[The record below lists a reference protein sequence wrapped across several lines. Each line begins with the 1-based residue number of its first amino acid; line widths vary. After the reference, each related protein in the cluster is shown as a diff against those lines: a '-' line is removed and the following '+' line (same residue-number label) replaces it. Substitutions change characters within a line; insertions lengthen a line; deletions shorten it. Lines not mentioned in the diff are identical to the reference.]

1 MFNYKKILIVA
12 FEKNKSNTALSEI
25 KEILTENKLDH
36 EIYDESKD
44 NNFYLSFDL
53 VLVIGGDGS
62 MLSAAKLFS
71 ELDIPFLGVNL
82 GKVGFM
88 ADLGANNLKDDL
100 VPILSGKNLI
110 EDKET
115 IKCSYDGRE
124 YTAFNEIV
132 LHTQKSYKLMEFE
145 VEIDKNFVYRKRA
158 DGLIIST
165 SNGSTAY
172 SLSAGGP
179 ILTPETNAFVI
190 TALNPLSLSARPLIV
205 PSKSM
210 VSVSLSRAVDDLES
224 LIIID
229 GNQEIKIKDS
239 INNFSVTKNNQSFK
253 LLHPKNHDFF
263 KTCRDK
269 LNWSLS
275 KYENSSN

>member
-36 EIYDESKD
+36 EIYDESTD
-44 NNFYLSFDL
+44 DNFYLSFDL

-100 VPILSGKNLI
+100 VPILSGQNLI

-210 VSVSLSRAVDDLES
+210 VSVSLSKAVDDLES

>member
-1 MFNYKKILIVA
+1 
-12 FEKNKSNTALSEI
+12 
-25 KEILTENKLDH
+25 
-36 EIYDESKD
+36 
-44 NNFYLSFDL
+44 
-53 VLVIGGDGS
+53 
-62 MLSAAKLFS
+62 
-71 ELDIPFLGVNL
+71 
-82 GKVGFM
+82 
-88 ADLGANNLKDDL
+88 
-100 VPILSGKNLI
+100 
-110 EDKET
+110 
-115 IKCSYDGRE
+115 
-124 YTAFNEIV
+124 
-132 LHTQKSYKLMEFE
+132 MEFE
-145 VEIDKNFVYRKRA
+145 VEINKNFVYRKRA

-210 VSVSLSRAVDDLES
+210 VSVSLSKAVDDLES

>member
-100 VPILSGKNLI
+100 VPILSGQNLI

-210 VSVSLSRAVDDLES
+210 VSVSLSKAVDDLES

>member
-44 NNFYLSFDL
+44 NNLYLSFDL

-210 VSVSLSRAVDDLES
+210 VSVSLSKAVDDLES

>member
-88 ADLGANNLKDDL
+88 ADLGANNLFDTL
-100 VPILSGKNLI
+100 TSSL
-110 EDKET
+110 
-115 IKCSYDGRE
+115 
-124 YTAFNEIV
+124 FNE
-132 LHTQKSYKLMEFE
+132 L
-145 VEIDKNFVYRKRA
+145 A
-158 DGLIIST
+158 
-165 SNGSTAY
+165 
-172 SLSAGGP
+172 
-179 ILTPETNAFVI
+179 AFV
-190 TALNPLSLSARPLIV
+190 
-205 PSKSM
+205 
-210 VSVSLSRAVDDLES
+210 
-224 LIIID
+224 
-229 GNQEIKIKDS
+229 
-239 INNFSVTKNNQSFK
+239 
-253 LLHPKNHDFF
+253 
-263 KTCRDK
+263 
-269 LNWSLS
+269 
-275 KYENSSN
+275 

>member
-1 MFNYKKILIVA
+1 VVVFD
-12 FEKNKSNTALSEI
+12 KNKSNKALKEVQKILSENN
-25 KEILTENKLDH
+25 TDH
-36 EIYDESKD
+36 EIYNEHNDANS
-44 NNFYLSFDL
+44 YSGYDL

-71 ELDIPFLGVNL
+71 HINCPFLGINL

-88 ADLGANNLKDDL
+88 ADLDSDNLATELPEVLSGNNL
-100 VPILSGKNLI
+100 V

-115 IKCSYDGRE
+115 ISCSYNGKK

-132 LHTQKSYKLMEFE
+132 LHTQKSYKLMHFE
-145 VEIDKNFVYRKRA
+145 LRIEGNLIYRKRA

-179 ILTPETNAFVI
+179 ILSPDVNGLVI
-190 TALNPLSLSARPLIV
+190 TSLNPLSLSARPLIV
-205 PSKSM
+205 PSSAHIE
-210 VSVSLSRAVDDLES
+210 VSLIKTPDDLNS
-224 LIIID
+224 FIIID
-229 GNQEIKIKDS
+229 GNQEIQIEDSAKD
-239 INNFSVTKNNQSFK
+239 FAVTKSAQSFK

-269 LNWSLS
+269 LHWSIS
-275 KYENSSN
+275 KDENSSN

>member
-210 VSVSLSRAVDDLES
+210 VSVSLSKAVDDLES

>member
-1 MFNYKKILIVA
+1 MFNYKNILIVA
-12 FEKNKSNTALSEI
+12 FEKNKSNTALNEI
-25 KEILTENKLDH
+25 KKILTENELDH
-36 EIYDESKD
+36 KVYDESKSVKHYVD
-44 NNFYLSFDL
+44 FDL

-71 ELDIPFLGVNL
+71 GYGLPFLGVNL

-88 ADLGANNLKDDL
+88 ADLSVDNLNAQL
-100 VPILSGKNLI
+100 VKILSGTNLI
-110 EDKET
+110 EEKET
-115 IKCSYDGRE
+115 IQCSYNGNV

-132 LHTQKSYKLMEFE
+132 LHTHKSYKLMEFE
-145 VEIDKNFVYRKRA
+145 VEINDELVYRKRA
-158 DGLIIST
+158 DGLIVST

-179 ILTPETNAFVI
+179 ILSPNTNAFVI
-190 TALNPLSLSARPLIV
+190 TSLNPLSLSARPLIV
-205 PSKSM
+205 PSDSKI
-210 VSVSLSRAVDDLES
+210 SVKLTKPLDELES

-229 GNQEIKIKDS
+229 GNHEIKI
-239 INNFSVTKNNQSFK
+239 NNQDLVFSVTKSEQSFK
-253 LLHPKNHDFF
+253 LLHPENHDFY

-275 KYENSSN
+275 KFENSSN

>member
-1 MFNYKKILIVA
+1 
-12 FEKNKSNTALSEI
+12 
-25 KEILTENKLDH
+25 
-36 EIYDESKD
+36 
-44 NNFYLSFDL
+44 
-53 VLVIGGDGS
+53 

-210 VSVSLSRAVDDLES
+210 VSVSLSKAVDDLES

>member
-1 MFNYKKILIVA
+1 MFNYKNILVVV
-12 FEKNKSNTALSEI
+12 FDKNKSNKALKEVQEILSENN
-25 KEILTENKLDH
+25 TEY
-36 EIYDESKD
+36 EIYDEKNDANSYSD
-44 NNFYLSFDL
+44 YDL

-71 ELDIPFLGVNL
+71 HINCPFLGVNL

-88 ADLGANNLKDDL
+88 ADLDSENLPIELPEVLSGNNL
-100 VPILSGKNLI
+100 V
-110 EDKET
+110 EDKEALS
-115 IKCSYDGRE
+115 CSYNGKK

-132 LHTQKSYKLMEFE
+132 LHTQKSYKLMHFE
-145 VEIDKNFVYRKRA
+145 LKIEGNLIYRKRA

-179 ILTPETNAFVI
+179 ILSPDVNGLVI
-190 TALNPLSLSARPLIV
+190 TSLNPLSLSARPLIV
-205 PSKSM
+205 PSSAKIE
-210 VSVSLSRAVDDLES
+210 VSLIKTPDDLNS
-224 LIIID
+224 FIIID
-229 GNQEIKIKDS
+229 GNQEIQIENNAKD
-239 INNFSVTKNNQSFK
+239 FAVTKSNQSFK

-269 LNWSLS
+269 LQWSIS
-275 KYENSSN
+275 KDENSSN

>member
-1 MFNYKKILIVA
+1 MFNYKNILIVA
-12 FEKNKSNTALSEI
+12 FEKNKSNTALNEI
-25 KEILTENKLDH
+25 RKILTENKLDH
-36 EIYDESKD
+36 KIYDESKPLENYVD
-44 NNFYLSFDL
+44 FDL

-71 ELDIPFLGVNL
+71 GYGIPFLGVNL

-88 ADLGANNLKDDL
+88 ADLSVDSLNTQL
-100 VPILSGKNLI
+100 VEILSGTNQI
-110 EDKET
+110 EEKET
-115 IKCSYDGRE
+115 IQCSYDGTE
-124 YTAFNEIV
+124 YTAFNEVV
-132 LHTQKSYKLMEFE
+132 LHTHKSYKLMEFE
-145 VEIDKNFVYRKRA
+145 VEINDELVYRKRA

-179 ILTPETNAFVI
+179 ILSPNTNAFVI
-190 TALNPLSLSARPLIV
+190 TSLNPLSLSARPLIV
-205 PSKSM
+205 PSSSRI
-210 VSVSLSRAVDDLES
+210 SVKLAKPLDELES

-229 GNQEIKIKDS
+229 GNQEIKINDS
-239 INNFSVTKNNQSFK
+239 NMRFSVTKNKQSFK
-253 LLHPKNHDFF
+253 LLHPENHDFY

>member
-1 MFNYKKILIVA
+1 MFNYKNILVVV
-12 FEKNKSNTALSEI
+12 FDKNKSNKALKEVQEILSENNSDF
-25 KEILTENKLDH
+25 EV
-36 EIYDESKD
+36 YDEQNKATTYQD
-44 NNFYLSFDL
+44 YDL

-71 ELDIPFLGVNL
+71 HINCPFLGVNL

-88 ADLGANNLKDDL
+88 ADLDSENLSTELVEVLSGNNL
-100 VPILSGKNLI
+100 V

-115 IKCSYDGRE
+115 ISCSYNGKS

-132 LHTQKSYKLMEFE
+132 LHTQKSYKLMHFE
-145 VEIDKNFVYRKRA
+145 VRIEGNLIYRKRA

-179 ILTPETNAFVI
+179 ILSPDVDGLVI
-190 TALNPLSLSARPLIV
+190 TSLNPLSLSARPLIV
-205 PSKSM
+205 PSSAKIE
-210 VSVSLSRAVDDLES
+210 VSLIKTPEDLNS
-224 LIIID
+224 FIIID
-229 GNQEIKIKDS
+229 GNQEIQIENHAKD
-239 INNFSVTKNNQSFK
+239 FAVTKSDQSFK
-253 LLHPKNHDFF
+253 LLHPMNHDFF

-269 LNWSLS
+269 LHWSIS
-275 KYENSSN
+275 KDENSSN

>member
-71 ELDIPFLGVNL
+71 ELDVPFLGVNL

-210 VSVSLSRAVDDLES
+210 VSVSLSKAVDDLES

>member
-115 IKCSYDGRE
+115 IKCSYGGRE

-210 VSVSLSRAVDDLES
+210 VSVSLSKAVDDLES